1 MNKTIITSM
10 LFALIAFAAPAT
22 AEEKTLEQRVSDLEA
37 SAPSLPAGLFVNGE
51 LEMYYNDSTYDSH
64 IDSRAEIITGLQSD
78 VDAGPINWAGGSAR
92 FDSHYS
98 LDTTKNNTVVEKQMG
113 LG

>member
-1 MNKTIITSM
+1 MNKTIVTSM

-51 LEMYYNDSTYDSH
+51 LEIYYDDDTY
-64 IDSRAEIITGLQSD
+64 TSD
-78 VDAGPINWAGGSAR
+78 IEKTPQ
-92 FDSHYS
+92 
-98 LDTTKNNTVVEKQMG
+98 EKQKELDEKMKAFLAKG
-113 LG
+113 GVIEKVPAHKPTKDQLKNWTI